1 MIKRFH
7 EIIEKKSILKAKTFL
22 HGSSQ
27 LCLTQTT
34 ISEQETEIIEDDTDD
49 DRFEKVSKSQ
59 VCFSCLSETSFRNS
73 PTLFF
78 SQCLLNIYNQGFMYR
93 SWTLKISL
101 LISMN
106 CYAMKT
112 IIKLLSTNLVTGLSK
127 KVGYEI
133 RAGTSSQHN
142 RTPCEADSRQLRLR
156 CSNSKIFPFSLTTPN
171 IRGSHLW

>member
-1 MIKRFH
+1 MYLNAKMIKRFH

-78 SQCLLNIYNQGFMYR
+78 SQD
-93 SWTLKISL
+93 
-101 LISMN
+101 
-106 CYAMKT
+106 MKRT
-112 IIKLLSTNLVTGLSK
+112 QSSK
-127 KVGYEI
+127 QKKWREMLYSV
-133 RAGTSSQHN
+133 
-142 RTPCEADSRQLRLR
+142 
-156 CSNSKIFPFSLTTPN
+156 
-171 IRGSHLW
+171 